1 MNDKK
6 YPLNLPEGSI
16 RAILAI
22 TLVGGTIYAT
32 LSGMQSGTDVLYAL
46 TGSVLTHYFNARGK
60 IGNGKDG
67 S

>member
-22 TLVGGTIYAT
+22 MLVSGTLYAT
-32 LSGMQSGTDVLYAL
+32 LSGLQAGTDVLYAL